1 MAYEMHACGSFVS
14 GSACRI
20 GSDLSTFDGELYDH
34 DRPAE
39 RYGSTVLP
47 ALTCV
52 AMHDPARRR
61 GLWSRVDI
69 TASGV
74 VVTLFAGREGDD
86 SCVTLHEGDPLLPI
100 TMRQLLDVL
109 SDARFAFG
117 EGHASIGDWSAVESR
132 FAPNHGGYCAETAER
147 CGATA
152 DDDRDA
158 AYDLAAEEIDRDWA
172 ELFERLSR

>member
-1 MAYEMHACGSFVS
+1 MTCDDGLRDH
-14 GSACRI
+14 ACRI
-20 GSDLSTFDGELYDH
+20 GDVNTTFDRELYDH

-39 RYGSTVLP
+39 RYGLFVLS
-47 ALTCV
+47 AVTCI

-61 GLWSRVDI
+61 GLWFRADD

-74 VVTLFAGREGDD
+74 VVSLFAGREGDD
-86 SCVTLHEGDPLLPI
+86 SSVTLYEGDPLLPI

-132 FAPNHGGYCAETAER
+132 FAPNEGGHCGETTER
-147 CGATA
+147 CGAT
-152 DDDRDA
+152 D
-158 AYDLAAEEIDRDWA
+158 EWGV
-172 ELFERLSR
+172 ERRAR